1 MRKFIGF
8 SKSFL
13 TKQYYFG
20 TTKVLNTAFKD
31 IPSDYTFKI
40 ESK

>member
-8 SKSFL
+8 STSFL
-13 TKQYYFG
+13 TKQYFFATAKVPN
-20 TTKVLNTAFKD
+20 TTFKD